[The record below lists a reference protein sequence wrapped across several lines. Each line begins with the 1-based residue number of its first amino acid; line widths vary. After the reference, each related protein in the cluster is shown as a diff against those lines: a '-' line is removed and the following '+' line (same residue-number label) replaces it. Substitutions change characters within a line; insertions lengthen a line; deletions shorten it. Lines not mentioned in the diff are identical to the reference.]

1 MARKDLDQRGTVE
14 LGDVVLRA
22 PGLKGNVNVVE
33 ATAAGGVRGARASRG
48 PLADAQRANGMST
61 SRVIEIENPRDTRPA
76 AGGTRGGKKPTPPA
90 MELTVPAPRPDEEQV
105 VLSTDEHG
113 VRTWHFGSDSSPAT
127 GTRAGRRMRTYDI
140 PRIVAPVANESGT
153 RGAIPGLAKVIEVIT
168 FPIADAAA
176 AGAKF
181 AVGAWDRRTHPHRVR
196 IADGSTF
203 RDPTDEDWESL
214 TKGPALLFVHGTFST
229 SEGAFG
235 GLPPETMAKLIDRYH
250 RRVIVFDHPTIA
262 DDPFE
267 NARQFFE
274 IVADRHLEL
283 DVVCH
288 SRGGLVA
295 RSIAE
300 HPKQVD
306 GATDSV
312 HVNRIVFVGV
322 PNAGT
327 ILADAKHWEELVN
340 RFTTIL
346 SLVPGPGATDVLESV
361 LALVK
366 SIAVRT
372 ATQLEGLSC
381 MAPPSRFLKD
391 LNDHVAPAD
400 KTTYVAI
407 VSDYEPTNPGLK
419 AWLNDEIRDKI
430 FDQKPNDM
438 MVRIDSMCGDALA
451 TRFPI
456 VETAR
461 RAFAPAKGV
470 EHADYFPQADTSEAL
485 LAWLKPASTAAGVH

>member
-1 MARKDLDQRGTVE
+1 MARKELDQRGTAE

-22 PGLKGNVNVVE
+22 PGLRGNVNVVE
-33 ATAAGGVRGARASRG
+33 GAGAAGVRGTRASRG

-61 SRVIEIENPRDTRPA
+61 SRVIEIENPRDTRSTA
-76 AGGTRGGKKPTPPA
+76 AGTRGGKKPAAPA
-90 MELTVPAPRPDEEQV
+90 MELTVPAPLPGQEQV

-113 VRTWHFGSDSSPAT
+113 VRTWHFHTSETKAA
-127 GTRAGRRMRTYDI
+127 GTRGGRRLRTYDI
-140 PRIVAPVANESGT
+140 PRTVAQVSAVSGT
-153 RGAIPGLAKVIEVIT
+153 RGSIPGLAKIIEVIT
-168 FPIADAAA
+168 FPIAELVAG
-176 AGAKF
+176 GAKF
-181 AVGAWDRRTHPHRVR
+181 AVAKWDRDKHPHKVR
-196 IADGSTF
+196 IADGATF
-203 RDPTDEDWESL
+203 RELTDRDWDSL
-214 TKGPALLFVHGTFST
+214 TKGPVLLFVHGTFST
-229 SEGAFG
+229 TEGAFG
-235 GLPPETMAKLIDRYH
+235 GLPAKTMATLIDRYDG
-250 RRVIVFDHPTIA
+250 RVIAFDHPTIA

-267 NARQFFE
+267 NARQFFD
-274 IVADRHLEL
+274 IAGDRDLEL

-295 RSIAE
+295 RAIAE
-300 HPKQVD
+300 RPKEVD
-306 GATDSV
+306 RTAESV
-312 HVNRIVFVGV
+312 RVNRIVFVGA

-346 SLVPGPGATDVLESV
+346 SLVPGPGVTDVLESV

-366 SIAVRT
+366 SIAVKT
-372 ATQLEGLSC
+372 ATRLDGLSA
-381 MAPPSRFLKD
+381 MAPPSQFLKD
-391 LNDHVAPAD
+391 LNGQVAPAD

-430 FDQKPNDM
+430 FDEKPNDM

-456 VETAR
+456 AKASR

-470 EHADYFPQADTSEAL
+470 EHSDYFPQPDTSKAL
-485 LAWLKPASTAAGVH
+485 LAWLNPAP